1 MPTHV
6 GSVVLDPK
14 VVFDP
19 DVVLTDLGITPG
31 ATIDLHRLATGL
43 RIIGD
48 ANRYRAVWLT
58 PTGSGDTVSFRP
70 VLQPAPQRAFG
81 VGVAFDQFMSGRL
94 WIGGLDRTLRHGD
107 AEGVVELKLG
117 SYEQDG
123 LAFIRRRALVRG
135 SYIPFTVSI
144 QLTHESVR
152 LFQGSGE
159 LPNAETRGGELFIG
173 LHQDPAIG
181 LWRGDVGFDER
192 LWREPGR
199 DSRGAYGMRASAYI
213 ARTEYELGT
222 IVEAVALSDYQ
233 RVRLDANEDWHIGSV
248 GVRGRI
254 RLGWGN
260 RLPLQET
267 FTLGGMDG
275 FAGLRIE
282 ELRGSQEA
290 FGSLL
295 LTQRLNSLFT
305 IRAEPMVGMV
315 GTGHGALRRDPGTY
329 YGNLY
334 SGVRAGFQTDTPIGP
349 IRVEEGINSYGTRAT
364 LIRVGYWF

>member
-1 MPTHV
+1 MA
-6 GSVVLDPK
+6 LDPT

-19 DVVLTDLGITPG
+19 DVVITDLGITPG
-31 ATIDLHRLATGL
+31 SALDLHHLANGL
-43 RIIGD
+43 RLIGD
-48 ANRYRAVWLT
+48 ANRYRGVWLM
-58 PTGSGDTVSFRP
+58 PIGSGDTVSFRP

-94 WIGGLDRTLRHGD
+94 WIGGIDRTLRHGD

-135 SYIPFTVSI
+135 SYIPFTVSL
-144 QLTHESVR
+144 QLTHEIVR
-152 LFQGSGE
+152 LFEGSGE
-159 LPNAETRGGELFIG
+159 LPSAETRSGELFVG
-173 LHQDPAIG
+173 LHQDPAVAS
-181 LWRGDVGFDER
+181 WRGDFGLDER

-199 DSRGAYGMRASAYI
+199 DSRGAFGVRAAAFV
-213 ARTEYELGT
+213 ARNEYEMGT
-222 IVEAVALSDYQ
+222 IVEAIALTDYQ
-233 RVRLDANEDWHIGSV
+233 RFRLDGSHDWNIGSL
-248 GVRGRI
+248 GVRGRV

-267 FTLGGMDG
+267 FTLGGEDG

-290 FGSLL
+290 FASLL
-295 LTQRLNSLFT
+295 FTHRLNSLFT
-305 IRAEPMVGMV
+305 IRAEPMAGTI
-315 GTGHGALRRDPGTY
+315 GTGYGILHRQPTTY
-329 YGNLY
+329 YGDLY
-334 SGVRAGFQTDTPIGP
+334 SGIRAGVQTDTPLGP
-349 IRVEEGINSYGTRAT
+349 IRVEEGINNYGTRAT